1 MQGCMVKCIEKS
13 THIYMKME
21 LESCGEYFGINREP
35 ASSPQLTAAVLLF
48 LKSWRIAA
56 FPPFIAAV
64 SIYRATAHSKGT
76 IL

>member
-1 MQGCMVKCIEKS
+1 
-13 THIYMKME
+13 ME
-21 LESCGEYFGINREP
+21 LESCGEYVGINREP

-64 SIYRATAHSKGT
+64 SIYRATPRHTLKAPFSSGGRKN
-76 IL
+76 IRW